1 MNLKSF
7 LEALIFASPEPIDLE
22 QLHKVWEELNPDSKL
37 NQLSMVQEIGRM
49 KIEFQN
55 SGFQLIEVGG
65 GYKFVTNPDYHD
77 AIGLLLKNNSKRRL
91 SPAAL
96 ESLALIAYQQP
107 VTKGDLEYIRG
118 VNCDSAVHKLLERE
132 LIRIVGKGD
141 GPGKPILYGT
151 TPFFMEYFGINDLS
165 ELPKME
171 DIKSDI
177 NEVGTE
183 KE

>member
-7 LEALIFASPEPIDLE
+7 LEALIFASPDPIELAE
-22 QLHKVWEELNPDSKL
+22 MAKVWEELNPNSGV
-37 NQLSMVQEIGRM
+37 NQLSMIQEIG
-49 KIEFQN
+49 KIKAEYLH
-55 SGFQLIEVGG
+55 SGFQLVEVAG
-65 GYKFVTNPDYHD
+65 GYKFVTHPDFHE

-96 ESLALIAYQQP
+96 ETLALIAYQQP

-171 DIKSDI
+171 EIKSEI

>member
-1 MNLKSF
+1 
-7 LEALIFASPEPIDLE
+7 
-22 QLHKVWEELNPDSKL
+22 
-37 NQLSMVQEIGRM
+37 
-49 KIEFQN
+49 
-55 SGFQLIEVGG
+55 
-65 GYKFVTNPDYHD
+65 
-77 AIGLLLKNNSKRRL
+77 
-91 SPAAL
+91 
-96 ESLALIAYQQP
+96 
-107 VTKGDLEYIRG
+107 
-118 VNCDSAVHKLLERE
+118 LERE